1 MGGLVRPQTGRMK
14 LLQAAMTLFEA
25 NGYFATTIEQIS
37 QQAGVSKGL
46 TYNYFRSKEELLIAL
61 VEDATSRM
69 ASVSSELSEGRSAS
83 ESVASFLNVFF
94 TFLKTEKTYLKL
106 QLTILHT
113 PELRKIV
120 DAAVKQ
126 RAEMLLK
133 QVSRWMKDLGVEK
146 SRDNARIILAMLD
159 GVALHYLSIYDKY
172 PLDAVQK
179 QLTRNILDLCRQH
192 KDE

>member
-1 MGGLVRPQTGRMK
+1 MRPQTGRIK

-46 TYNYFRSKEELLIAL
+46 TYNYFKSKEELLIAL
-61 VEDATSRM
+61 VEDASNRM
-69 ASVSSELSEGRSAS
+69 ASVSSTLFEGRNAS

-146 SRDNARIILAMLD
+146 SRNNARIILAMLD
-159 GVALHYLSIYDKY
+159 GVALHYLSIYDNY

-192 KDE
+192 KEE